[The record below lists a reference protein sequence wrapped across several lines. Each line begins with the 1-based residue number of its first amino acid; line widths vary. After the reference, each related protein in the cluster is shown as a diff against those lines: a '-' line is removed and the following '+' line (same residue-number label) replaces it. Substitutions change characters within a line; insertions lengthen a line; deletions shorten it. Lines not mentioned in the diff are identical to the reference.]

1 MNLSFSE
8 IVVNDVKGS
17 QRKAFI
23 EIKSIDHKNR
33 SDAFY
38 PYFFLLFLWKYDY
51 FHGVV
56 RHLFLDGF
64 FQLFYRVAVCDQGL

>member
-38 PYFFLLFLWKYDY
+38 PYFFLIIP
-51 FHGVV
+51 VEV
-56 RHLFLDGF
+56 RLLSRSR
-64 FQLFYRVAVCDQGL
+64 LPSVS